1 MPENAAISLP
11 MTKTSTVYIDDKM
24 FNVISVFK
32 GTESASRLIYDLAV
46 KRILYENNPPEK

>member
-24 FNVISVFK
+24 FNVISIFK
-32 GTESASRLIYDLAV
+32 GAESASRLIYDLAV